1 VFDVRATFSRRRLLR
16 LGLGAG
22 VVVAGAAG
30 LGAWGLL
37 RPQAPRAGLKVLSD
51 GEAAVAV
58 AVADAYFPS
67 GNPFGRAAVDVDTA
81 GVLDAYL
88 HELFPRER
96 RGIRTLLRG
105 LEAWPRLTLQA
116 GPFSTASLADR
127 QAILRAFD
135 DSGLAERRLLGALLR
150 QLCCMAMFE
159 DARLLAGIGHRQG
172 CGLPIYEDVDAGIG
186 G

>member
-1 VFDVRATFSRRRLLR
+1 MFDVRATLSRRRLLR

-37 RPQAPRAGLKVLSD
+37 RHHPPAAGLKVLSD
-51 GEAAVAV
+51 SEASVAV
-58 AVADAYFPS
+58 AVADAYFPP
-67 GNPFGRAAVDVDTA
+67 GNPFGRAAVDLDVV

-88 HELFPRER
+88 FELFPRER

-105 LEAWPRLTLQA
+105 LEVWPRLTLQA
-116 GPFSTASLADR
+116 GPFSTATLAER

-135 DSGLAERRLLGALLR
+135 DSGIAERRLLGALLR

-159 DARLLAGIGHRQG
+159 DDRLLAGIGHRQG